1 MKTENRVELEGSV
14 HGVPWTSYGRG
25 QQGRVNFW
33 LAVSRALAGDG
44 FDVFHCGIEP
54 KTGDEIL
61 RLERELRAGRTVRI
75 AAVARSLVDV
85 EARLE
90 AQMPGVIFI
99 ATELGLDGEELRSA
113 HRIGVPRRERPVGKA
128 AAAHDYE
135 DGAAGSAAEL
145 ELQGVGR

>member
-1 MKTENRVELEGSV
+1 MIKKTL
-14 HGVPWTSYGRG
+14 TL
-25 QQGRVNFW
+25 
-33 LAVSRALAGDG
+33 LAAALAGSG
-44 FDVFHCGIEP
+44 AFAP
-54 KTGDEIL
+54 T
-61 RLERELRAGRTVRI
+61 LEGARTL
-75 AAVARSLVDV
+75 ARSLVDV